1 MPVDGSAIPQAA
13 DVYLRGDRLLNWT
26 IDYLPAQEILRVTVA
41 GELTPDALATLMPQ
55 GIAEAARR
63 GARRTLL
70 DYRAVVPAMGTMD
83 IYRAPDVALQSGLSR
98 DHRVAFVIGADPR
111 TRADFR
117 FYEDRA
123 VLTGMN
129 HRTFDDIAPAI
140 AWLVGEDSAE

>member
-1 MPVDGSAIPQAA
+1 M
-13 DVYLRGDRLLNWT
+13 LNWT

-41 GELTPDALATLMPQ
+41 GELTPDGLAALIPQ

-63 GARRTLL
+63 GARGTLL

-83 IYRAPDVALQSGLSR
+83 IYRAPDLALRSGLTR
-98 DHRVAFVIGADPR
+98 DHRVAFVIAADPR
-111 TRADFR
+111 IRADFR

-129 HRTFDDIAPAI
+129 HRTFDDIASAI
-140 AWLVGEDSAE
+140 AWLVGDECVE